1 MRKILFAFLTCLI
14 PVLSVKSEITVR
26 VDAETRGTEMTKDVQ
41 GYCHLYAEG
50 MRLVTEAGAPEIP
63 YMLKTFYVPYNAV
76 NVKLVINEGERIP
89 IYRDYI
95 PFPSQGLVKVGSDD
109 ETADFIPLAKEYQ
122 SGIYPKVAAKIVS
135 EEIIMKQNLVN
146 VALYPFLYDAEAHI
160 LYRRTLDV
168 SITYQTDARKETMKP
183 IPSENRR
190 NAALSL
196 VRSMVENPED
206 VEMPTANH
214 TGQRRIQPLQT
225 GGDGTYVPDY
235 IIITSPDLVTTFQPL
250 AEWKTRTG
258 IPTIIETTEYI
269 DEHYEGVD
277 LCERIRNYLEEK
289 EEQWGVALYILL
301 GGDASIIPSREY
313 NGHEFREVT
322 DAYYVNRSSK
332 WFPSSESLNNIPF
345 NINSHI
351 GRFPIKNAQE
361 ASLLIDKIIQYEK
374 ADENIDYS
382 YIDNHLISAAY
393 ITRHDTIYYGL
404 PIGFY
409 NGAMSYLYDKT
420 KNISKNFW
428 YQFDF
433 FNQSSP
439 VVYKGNSYIL
449 SNQPSLANNTPGE
462 DLTRSNF
469 LNALRNG
476 ANNWGPFHLVWY
488 EDHCE
493 RSVMGTS
500 DKRLEQKITS
510 YDIDTLG
517 FPTKYYQIIISSG
530 CHPAD
535 FRTTCIGKSFLMRP
549 NKGAVAFIGNV
560 DVGWSTEHS
569 SPLVY
574 TQNLYDSLSISCHR
588 LGNIWLRML
597 DEGCSLKCRLHLLG
611 DPTMAVWTNEPQNIT
626 ATKSIENNAIKLQF
640 PTNYAGKV
648 SVCAYKKGELYDV
661 QSVSSSL
668 MYIPV
673 NTIKKSG
680 YVYLTYT
687 GLDYRPL
694 ADSIY
699 VGRGDG
705 SRVQI
710 TVNEISD
717 DLSGNNDGIISSGES
732 VRVQVTMRNTGSTPV
747 YGLWAELKCSDPN
760 ITLIDDLQILSVMN
774 ANTSYNRTFSF
785 RALPTCPDRNVHNG
799 NPIYFYFES
808 TDNDSVYYDD
818 FVANVYEPKIKPAEF
833 LIKPRQGYLNQYEVT
848 IDFAN
853 VGTVP
858 IENPYCILT
867 TNNPFVQMITDS
879 INLAT
884 INPGFLAN
892 YGAFVIETTH
902 PMNETE
908 FDLFLK
914 DENGWTEQ
922 MQFYNKLTSKVVDST
937 MVKIKAGATYVDFEL
952 PIDTVKYHIYRD
964 DEERLTTYP
973 VTNHFRDDNLTP
985 QTTYSY
991 RIRCVSPQKVEN
1003 YSYKTFSATTLCEKV
1018 SGFPKRL
1025 LGSKKYTGGVIAWDV
1040 DRDGKQE
1047 IFAKYRNWIE
1057 DRTSVVAIR
1066 TDGSDLYTDL
1076 DNYIT
1081 EDIDP
1086 KPANNQN
1093 GPAVGELMDDGVQYL
1108 ISSTYKEDNSLTN
1121 YISCYILD
1129 NFTSGNA
1136 PSPVLQLSGSNL
1148 MCPRSPIIADMDGDD
1163 AYETIIPSVSR
1174 ICIFSSSGTALANIT
1189 RHIGY
1194 CAPAVASVIPN
1205 SDAKQLIF
1213 PADGTMYAYNKYGTQ
1228 LAVLHTAQGST
1239 LSSPVVCDIDGDGI
1253 NEVVFGE
1260 WAGTADVN
1268 TALVYYKYAKY
1279 NELSSSFDVSNT
1291 LFTNICRVKGRKDCN
1306 LSVGDV
1312 NNDGLPDLISY
1323 GSSVLKI
1330 YDSATG
1336 YITSKSIVTHF
1347 NHDNF
1352 ALISDING
1360 DNYAD
1365 IVYPNYPNVDNNN
1378 GAEYPTEIKAIDYN
1392 GNEITDFNLQIDE
1405 KAGEDMMAADI
1416 DGDGKTELI
1425 VGERC
1430 GQMSVWKT
1438 KGNPDK
1444 IEWSMVRGDAQNTG
1458 EYHKIV
1464 HPQLKR
1470 NGTYSSPTNITR
1482 DLYVTGNS
1490 VNVSTTLDID
1500 DHKKII
1506 VWEDG
1511 VMNLTGATL
1520 NNAKVI
1526 VKNGGEMNMSGS
1538 SAVNLRDTK
1547 TFSVDK
1553 GGRLSVSSGS
1563 IK

>member
-89 IYRDYI
+89 IYRDYT

-122 SGIYPKVAAKIVS
+122 SGIYPKVAAEIVS

-235 IIITSPDLVTTFQPL
+235 IIITSPDLVGTFQPL

-361 ASLLIDKIIQYEK
+361 ASLLIEKIIRYEK
-374 ADENIDYS
+374 ASENIDYS
-382 YIDNHLISAAY
+382 YVNNHLVSLAY
-393 ITRHDTIYYGL
+393 IYHSGNYFGNGSMRNVYNATHTI
-404 PIGFY
+404 P
-409 NGAMSYLYDKT
+409 
-420 KNISKNFW
+420 KNFW

-433 FNQSSP
+433 FNRSSP
-439 VVYKGNSYIL
+439 ATINGKTYSF
-449 SNQPSLANNTPGE
+449 SNAITNIQYGE
-462 DLTRSNF
+462 DLTRANF
-469 LNALRNG
+469 LRALSHG
-476 ANNWGPFHLVWY
+476 AGNWEHFHLVWH
-488 EDHCE
+488 EDHSE

-500 DKRLEQKITS
+500 SEYLEEEITS
-510 YDIDTLG
+510 YDIDTLS
-517 FPTKYYQIIISSG
+517 FDDSYYQVIISSG

-535 FRTTCIGKSFLMRP
+535 FRTTCIGKSFLMKS

-694 ADSIY
+694 VDSIY

-760 ITLIDDLQILSVMN
+760 ITLIDDLQILPVMN
-774 ANTSYNRTFSF
+774 TNTSYNRTFSF

-818 FVANVYEPKIKPAEF
+818 FVADVYEPKIKPAEF

-884 INPGFLAN
+884 IYPGFLAN
-892 YGAFVIETTH
+892 YGAFVIETTD

-922 MQFYNKLTSKVVDST
+922 MQFYNGETPLFSNTTGIKLT
-937 MVKIKAGATYVDFEL
+937 AGATYVDFEL
-952 PIDTVKYHIYRD
+952 PEREDTAYHIYRD
-964 DEERLTTYP
+964 NGERLTIYP
-973 VTNHFRDDNLTP
+973 VSNHFRDNNLTP

-991 RIRCVSPQKVEN
+991 NITYVLLHKKESDFSP
-1003 YSYKTFSATTLCEKV
+1003 TFTATTLCEKL

-1025 LGSKKYTGGVIAWDV
+1025 LGSKIYTGGVIAWDV

-1057 DRTSVVAIR
+1057 NKTSVVAIR
-1066 TDGSDLYTDL
+1066 ANGSDLYTDL

-1086 KPANNQN
+1086 MPANNQN

-1108 ISSTYKEDNSLTN
+1108 VSSTYRDSLHHIN
-1121 YISCYILD
+1121 YISCYSLD
-1129 NFTSGNA
+1129 NFISGNA
-1136 PSPVLQLSGSNL
+1136 PSPILQWSGDSL

-1163 AYETIIPSVSR
+1163 AYETIIPSYSR
-1174 ICIFSSSGTALANIT
+1174 TIIFSSNDTVLASIAKKV
-1189 RHIGY
+1189 RY

-1205 SDAKQLIF
+1205 SDDKQLIF

-1228 LAVLHTAQGST
+1228 LAILHTTSGKKLT
-1239 LSSPVVCDIDGDGI
+1239 SPVVCDIDGDGI

-1260 WAGTADVN
+1260 WNETDNIVN
-1268 TALVYYKYAKY
+1268 VEYKYAKY
-1279 NELSSSFDVSNT
+1279 NVLNSSFDVSY
-1291 LFTNICRVKGRKDCN
+1291 LFSNSCRVNGRKDFPI
-1306 LSVGDV
+1306 SVGDV
-1312 NNDGLPDLISY
+1312 NNDGLPDLVSY
-1323 GSSVLKI
+1323 GSSFLKI
-1330 YDSATG
+1330 YNSATG
-1336 YITSKSIVTHF
+1336 YIASKYLPSSDF
-1347 NHDNF
+1347 NSEF
-1352 ALISDING
+1352 TLIADVNG

-1365 IVYPNYPNVDNNN
+1365 IIYVNYSTNHTLRIHAV
-1378 GAEYPTEIKAIDYN
+1378 DYN
-1392 GNEITDFNLQIDE
+1392 GNKINDFGLLLDE

-1425 VGERC
+1425 VGELC

-1444 IEWSMVRGDAQNTG
+1444 IEWGMVRGDAQNTG

-1464 HPQLKR
+1464 HPQLKN
-1470 NGTYSSPTNITR
+1470 NGTYSSPTDITR

-1526 VKNGGEMNMSGS
+1526 VKDGGEMNMSGS
-1538 SAVNLRDTK
+1538 SAVNLRDAK
-1547 TFSVDK
+1547 TFSVDM